1 MGKSMDLSQPA
12 GVQIPASLVTRS
24 ETLGKLLY
32 FSMPQIKLDCLRLKS
47 VCVCVCVCVCVWY
60 SAHDKYYV
68 FAIYFISQSKVLH
81 V

>member
-1 MGKSMDLSQPA
+1 MGESMDLSQPA

-24 ETLGKLLY
+24 ETLGKLLLY

-47 VCVCVCVCVCVWY
+47 VCVCVCVWY

>member
-47 VCVCVCVCVCVWY
+47 VCVCVCVCV
-60 SAHDKYYV
+60 YV
-68 FAIYFISQSKVLH
+68 CGIQPMINTMCLLYIS
-81 V
+81 